1 LETTGTHIGIV
12 KELAGGDAKVHFT
25 RGSACAHCG
34 ACLTVGSSE
43 MEITLPN
50 TLGAKPGDRVS
61 VDLSPKRMVQASL
74 LAYAVPLALL
84 IAGVLIGSRYADWAG
99 LALGLGACG
108 IGYLILRLVE
118 LRTRKKKTF
127 QPRMVRILDESEE
140 MPQESCGR

>member
-1 LETTGTHIGIV
+1 MENTGSHIGIV
-12 KELAGGDAKVHFT
+12 TELAGKDAKVRFL

-84 IAGVLIGSRYADWAG
+84 IAGVLVGSRYADWAG
-99 LALGLGACG
+99 LALGVGACG
-108 IGYLILRLVE
+108 IGYLILRIVE
-118 LRTRKKKTF
+118 LSSRKKKSF
-127 QPRMVRILDESEE
+127 QPRMERILEDGEE
-140 MPQESCGR
+140 TPDQSCGA